1 MSENKELQ
9 QTDIDVINSNLVE
22 TNIRFLG
29 DKNTISQIVQL
40 LAYIRHA
47 VKYNDHLHIDVEI
60 GKYVMNSPLVFDV
73 NGQEIADLVPQNI
86 AHIN

>member
-1 MSENKELQ
+1 MSENKELS

-29 DKNTISQIVQL
+29 DKSTISQIVQL

-60 GKYVMNSPLVFDV
+60 GKYVMNSPLAFDV
-73 NGQEIADLVPQNI
+73 NGQEIADLVPQST

>member
-29 DKNTISQIVQL
+29 DKNTISQIV
-40 LAYIRHA
+40 
-47 VKYNDHLHIDVEI
+47 
-60 GKYVMNSPLVFDV
+60 
-73 NGQEIADLVPQNI
+73 
-86 AHIN
+86 